1 MINLKVLISIFVF
14 SMLLVLTSTIK
25 TKTRIIEKNIKVL
38 NKDIFAIKK
47 DLHETELDFFYLSSP
62 QNLTDKIT
70 SLSLTN
76 YVPMDFSRIYLN
88 SEDFYRSEKK
98 ISILKKNNEK
108 KEKE

>member
-1 MINLKVLISIFVF
+1 MFNLKVLLSIFIF
-14 SMLLVLTSTIK
+14 SILLILTSAIK
-25 TKTRIIEKNIKVL
+25 TKTRIIEKNIKAL
-38 NKDIFAIKK
+38 NKDIFTIKK

-76 YVPMDFSRIYLN
+76 YVPMDFSKIYLN
-88 SEDFYRSEKK
+88 LDDFYSSEKK
-98 ISILKKNNEK
+98 ITILKKNNEK